1 MQKPVRE
8 LRGLLTAY
16 LKAGDRGA
24 VVSDASLLTAGRVL
38 DGTDKVLRDGPAG
51 ASRHGLGLAAAFF
64 LLRSRELHC
73 VHEHALAANF
83 LNNGD
88 EHWESLLA
96 ETYDCLVEHACRRL
110 ANGNPAAL
118 LGAECELEVEL
129 LERVHGAL
137 TGSGAPGTDGA
148 AVYWLAQLRWHRFM
162 MRVGEEAEDELT
174 RALDGFA
181 AVYMPG
187 RTIVPP
193 LVREYLQCLD
203 PDSAPA
209 GPAVSQRFRRSSA
222 DGVRRPEA
230 ARRVLVARVS
240 RALFPGDSGDL
251 ALAAELIARAS
262 LTGALAD
269 VREAARLAEGVWQRG
284 PGHAGEARA
293 WAARLLVRAYCQISA
308 TTGDGALM
316 EAALQVGQEAAG
328 GADAS
333 TWQTWPLVTSLTL
346 VLVEQATQDGNTRR
360 LTQAVELVQQVSV
373 ATQARHESAGYKSDK
388 QGDLFV
394 ESLFFTALLFKQ
406 HYDQTGDHSSLNTAA
421 QYASAA
427 ASRGDASG
435 RQRQQYGY
443 SAAEILFASYQ
454 AGGSPDGLDNAITLV
469 RGVLMSHGDSDG
481 KPMIEERRFLAALLH
496 ARFGRDRQGRDQR
509 ENRKLLTE
517 LAREAGDYPDYPKL
531 ALLLTNAA
539 SAAASADS
547 SPAEAREAASWA
559 EQALALSQPGSAAAA
574 GAHYAAGLAILALH
588 KHQSASGELED
599 GIAHFQAAIS
609 LAADED
615 LRSGAA
621 FQLARALLLR
631 DGRIDQNDIDGLAQA
646 GGTQGVH
653 RHTLAS
659 MRAAALLETARGK
672 PVPSSPE
679 RTAAVALLREIA
691 LAEDADTELRT
702 MAARGWG
709 HEALELG
716 DHAGAATAFRSAI
729 DAQPW
734 QMWLAKTPGERLE
747 QIRSLQGIGSI
758 AATCAARAGMLEHS
772 VESLERGRT
781 IAWGQVM
788 QMRSAARMA
797 AEADAQLGGRFRE
810 ALTAQEGFARYV
822 APESYTEAW
831 SEVGAYLQHLTE
843 PGPHPA
849 DLRLRLAQ
857 TWNEMVREARRLPGL
872 EDVMRPP
879 GAAQLRAAVQDGTV
893 VLVNAHRRGSHA
905 LLVGHDRLDNVP
917 LPGLEAEATARRV
930 TDFTLALYALNAS
943 DVDYGPELRRH
954 IAHTLDETCRWLW
967 EAIAEPVLGRLGIVR
982 PPHAGEAWPRI
993 WWCPTGV
1000 LTGLPLHAAGTDG
1013 APGSSV
1019 IDLVVSS
1026 YTVSLTA
1033 LWQAPAPRR
1042 SSARSILVVSNDEV
1056 PGLPAL
1062 PGIPREIS
1070 SLKAKFPRRVTLLHG
1085 AQATRGA
1092 VVQQIPRHEWLHLA
1106 CHASPGFDEHPPSL
1120 YLHDGRLRIE
1130 RLGWT
1135 ASDNAQLAYL
1145 SGCSTAEGAMA
1156 ETDEAHHLAAAL
1168 QAAGFPNVIGTIW
1181 SADDETGAVVATQ
1194 FYDKLGRAETVSGR
1208 TVAEALHHTL
1218 RSVRDANLHAFQWA
1232 PYVHYG
1238 I

>member
-8 LRGLLTAY
+8 LRGLLAAY
-16 LKAGDRGA
+16 LTAGDRGA
-24 VVSDASLLTAGRVL
+24 VVSDASVLTASSVLGATERVL
-38 DGTDKVLRDGPAG
+38 ADGS
-51 ASRHGLGLAAAFF
+51 ASVARHGLGLAAAFF

-73 VHEHALAANF
+73 AHEHAVAADF
-83 LNNGD
+83 LDKGD
-88 EHWESLLA
+88 EQWESMLTEA
-96 ETYDCLVEHACRRL
+96 HDCLVGHVCRRL
-110 ANGNPAAL
+110 AYGSLAAL

-137 TGSGAPGTDGA
+137 TGSGAPGADGS
-148 AVYWLAQLRWHRFM
+148 AVYWLAQLRWHRFL
-162 MRVGEEAEDELT
+162 MRAGNEAEDELT

-181 AVYMPG
+181 AVYVRG
-187 RTIVPP
+187 RMIAPP

-203 PDSAPA
+203 PDAAPA
-209 GPAVSQRFRRSSA
+209 GPAVSERFRSSSA
-222 DGVRRPEA
+222 DGVHRPEA

-240 RALFPGDSGDL
+240 RAIFPGDSGDL
-251 ALAAELIARAS
+251 ALAAELITRAS
-262 LTGALAD
+262 LTGMLAD
-269 VREAARLAEGVWQRG
+269 AREAAGLAEGVLQRG
-284 PGHAGEARA
+284 PGRAGEAHT
-293 WAARLLVRAYCQISA
+293 WAVWSLVRAYCQISA
-308 TTGDGALM
+308 ATGDGALM
-316 EAALQVGQEAAG
+316 EAALQVGQEAVQ

-346 VLVEQATQDGNTRR
+346 ALVEQATQDGNTRR
-360 LTQAVELVQQVSV
+360 LAQAVQMVQQVSI
-373 ATQARHESAGYKSDK
+373 ATQARHESGGYKSDK
-388 QGDLFV
+388 QGDLFI

-406 HYDQTGDHSSLNTAA
+406 HYDQTGDHSSLSTAA

-454 AGGSPDGLDNAITLV
+454 ADGSPDALDNAITLV
-469 RGVLMSHGDSDG
+469 RGVLMSRGDSDG
-481 KPMIEERRFLAALLH
+481 KPMMEERRFLAELLH
-496 ARFGRDRQGRDQR
+496 ARFGRDRHGRDQQ

-531 ALLLTNAA
+531 ALLLTNAVSATA
-539 SAAASADS
+539 SAAS
-547 SPAEAREAASWA
+547 SPAEAHEAAGWA
-559 EQALALSQPGSAAAA
+559 RQALALSQPGSAAAA

-588 KHQSASGELED
+588 KHQGASGELED
-599 GIAHFQAAIS
+599 GIAHFQAAVS

-621 FQLARALLLR
+621 FQLARALILR
-631 DGRIDQNDIDGLAQA
+631 DGRIDQNVIDGLAQA
-646 GGTQGVH
+646 GGAQGAH
-653 RHTLAS
+653 RHSLAS

-679 RTAAVALLREIA
+679 RAAAVALLREVA

-734 QMWLAKTPGERLE
+734 QMWLAKTPGERRE
-747 QIRSLQGIGSI
+747 QIRSLLGIGPI

-788 QMRSAARMA
+788 QMRRAARMA
-797 AEADAQLGGRFRE
+797 AEADPQLGERFRE

-843 PGPHPA
+843 TGPHPA

-857 TWNEMVREARRLPGL
+857 TWNEMVREARRIPGL

-893 VLVNAHRRGSHA
+893 VLVNAHLRGSHA
-905 LLVGHDRLDNVP
+905 LLVGPDRLDNVP
-917 LPGLEAEATARRV
+917 LPGLEAEATARRLA
-930 TDFTLALYALNAS
+930 DFTLALYALNAS
-943 DVDYGPELRRH
+943 DVDYSPELRRH
-954 IAHTLDETCRWLW
+954 IARTLDETRRWLW
-967 EAIAEPVLGRLGIVR
+967 EAVAEPVLRRLGIVR
-982 PPHAGEAWPRI
+982 PPQVEEAWPRI

-1000 LTGLPLHAAGTDG
+1000 LSGLPFHAAGIDG

-1033 LWQAPAPRR
+1033 LWQAPAPR
-1042 SSARSILVVSNDEV
+1042 SSPARSILVVSNDEV

-1070 SLKAKFPRRVTLLHG
+1070 ALKAKFPGRVTSLHG
-1085 AQATRGA
+1085 AQATRAA
-1092 VVQQIPRHEWLHLA
+1092 VLQQIPRHEWLHLA
-1106 CHASPGFDEHPPSL
+1106 CHASPGLGEHPPAC
-1120 YLHDGRLRIE
+1120 
-1130 RLGWT
+1130 T
-1135 ASDNAQLAYL
+1135 F
-1145 SGCSTAEGAMA
+1145 T
-1156 ETDEAHHLAAAL
+1156 
-1168 QAAGFPNVIGTIW
+1168 
-1181 SADDETGAVVATQ
+1181 TGA
-1194 FYDKLGRAETVSGR
+1194 SG
-1208 TVAEALHHTL
+1208 
-1218 RSVRDANLHAFQWA
+1218 
-1232 PYVHYG
+1232 
-1238 I
+1238 